1 MELHIYEW
9 LIYLFDIL
17 FYRKKY
23 FIANRLFCTRKYKR
37 HTFKKAYKFLI
48 DIYLACF
55 FCLTIFCPWFFHIFR
70 ASFPILEIYFLFNL
84 LFIQIW
90 KIQDFSKIP
99 IFGMKF
105 EWSQISFLSQ
115 FKRIFTEIPMMKDLK
130 KIYGFLLWNM
140 IDFLVSFF
148 YLNAYLPTI
157 LEFSKISIFTK
168 Y

>member
-1 MELHIYEW
+1 MIFSYRSQYNFETKIYISVCLGLHSLEDIYEW
-9 LIYLFDIL
+9 FIYLFDKIKS
-17 FYRKKY
+17 KKY
-23 FIANRLFCTRKYKR
+23 RLFCTRKYKR

-115 FKRIFTEIPMMKDLK
+115 FKRIFTEIPMIKDLK
-130 KIYGFLLWNM
+130 KYM
-140 IDFLVSFF
+140 DFCYEIWVTF
-148 YLNAYLPTI
+148 
-157 LEFSKISIFTK
+157 
-168 Y
+168 